1 MTTNSLQSMDRQPD
15 ASAYQ
20 WLEESLRRM
29 STLQKDSHPQ
39 QYGEELKNLVKESV
53 QRLKSSDASD
63 LLLQINLRLLAAEA
77 LIDLALVEE
86 DANQRSGYL
95 QSGRQHCRQIIDL
108 LKTQPVSGLA
118 CETLPRLIT
127 LLACAS
133 QAAAE
138 QNRQPLLDDLLAAVD
153 LLERFLDQQANE
165 RQQAGDEL
173 LRGQVY
179 VSSRPALGDDTQAWR
194 MVLEQAADCV
204 RRAGALAYRAF
215 DFELFNHSQESL
227 AEIEKMLATAR
238 QAAPVPAVSTRVQS
252 TAAKPE
258 APKKSRGRLLLGVGG
273 LLLSCLLSL
282 FSLIPLLQGFGLL
295 GKYSAVLPAFLAGQ
309 PTPTVEAAV
318 QPAKPTQA
326 AKKPTPTI
334 QEESLPTAEQLIPDD
349 RLVAK
354 VNLPRLALT
363 NDELPEGWSVEEDPY
378 SGSTNLS
385 WGGED
390 LLAYL
395 DSVGRITDVTFWYN
409 PPGNICDLTSRPL
422 IVIINTHLFKDSAG
436 AGDFFRTQ
444 SDPGESEPRIGKQS
458 SYRAFTDKKGFRED
472 CNAVSTGH
480 VFWSQRFNTVTE
492 IIMPAL
498 DDAMSEQE
506 AKTLILDLG
515 KKVDERILSVA
526 E

>member
-1 MTTNSLQSMDRQPD
+1 MTTNSLQSMDRQPH

-29 STLQKDSHPQ
+29 SVLQKDSHPQ

-53 QRLKSSDASD
+53 QRLNSSDASD
-63 LLLQINLRLLAAEA
+63 LLLQVNLRLLAAEA

-86 DANQRSGYL
+86 DTNQRSGYL
-95 QSGRQHCRQIIDL
+95 QAGHQHCRQIIDL

-138 QNRQPLLDDLLAAVD
+138 QHRQPLLDDLQTVVD
-153 LLERFLDQQANE
+153 LLEGFLDQQANE

-179 VSSRPALGDDTQAWR
+179 VSSRTAWGNDAQTWR
-194 MVLEQAADCV
+194 MVLGQAADCV

-227 AEIEKMLATAR
+227 AEIEKLLAVA
-238 QAAPVPAVSTRVQS
+238 QLAAPALAVSTRAQAAAVQP
-252 TAAKPE
+252 A

-282 FSLIPLLQGFGLL
+282 FSLFPLLQGFGLL
-295 GKYSAVLPAFLAGQ
+295 GKSSVYLPAFLAGQ
-309 PTPTVEAAV
+309 P
-318 QPAKPTQA
+318 
-326 AKKPTPTI
+326 
-334 QEESLPTAEQLIPDD
+334 DD
-349 RLVAK
+349 RLVAEE
-354 VNLPRLALT
+354 NLPDLVLSA
-363 NDELPEGWSVEEDPY
+363 DELPQGWLVEKNPY
-378 SGSTNLS
+378 SGSTNLE
-385 WGGED
+385 WGGEEQ
-390 LLAYL
+390 LAYF
-395 DSVGRITDVTFWYN
+395 DSIGRITDITIDYT
-409 PPGNICDLTSRPL
+409 PPGEPCDLDGKPL
-422 IVIINTHLFKDSAG
+422 KVYITTHIFKESAG
-436 AGDFFRTQ
+436 ADDFFHN
-444 SDPGESEPRIGKQS
+444 ESEPGENQPRFGEQS
-458 SYRAFTDKKGFRED
+458 AYRAFVDKKGFHQG
-472 CNAVSTGH
+472 CNTAYTSY
-480 VFWSQRFNTVTE
+480 VFTFQRFNTVTE
-492 IIMPAL
+492 IIMQVL
-498 DDAMSEQE
+498 DGSMTEKESRA
-506 AKTLILDLG
+506 LILDLG